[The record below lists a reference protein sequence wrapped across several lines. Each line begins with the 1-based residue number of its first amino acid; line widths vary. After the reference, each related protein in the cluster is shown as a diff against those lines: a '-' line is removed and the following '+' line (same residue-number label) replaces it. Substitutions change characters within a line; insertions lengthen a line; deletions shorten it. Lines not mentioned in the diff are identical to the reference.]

1 VPLPSQTRVQV
12 PLSKPSPQEF
22 YQSTSTRT
30 ESSPADAMPVPVQP
44 TQQPS
49 APQSDLHKHQP
60 QAVQPNYVVDWL
72 DFTRTRSAHFIAE
85 KTCEMICYLWFAT
98 PSAAGSG
105 VGKAI
110 ETPPATPPSESAV
123 VSNGSDA
130 LFASPVSLPA
140 VAPSSSAGS
149 LPKPTNSAPSTL
161 QLRATPTFVSFMQ
174 KLLET
179 TQVSQSVI
187 VLSLHYIY
195 RLKERN
201 QYTPAQPGSEFRIAV
216 AGLMMGNKFLD
227 ECVLSPFRCEWH
239 C

>member
-1 VPLPSQTRVQV
+1 MPIPVPTSSQTSQ
-12 PLSKPSPQEF
+12 
-22 YQSTSTRT
+22 QSS
-30 ESSPADAMPVPVQP
+30 E
-44 TQQPS
+44 
-49 APQSDLHKHQP
+49 PQSDLHKHQP

-98 PSAAGSG
+98 PSAGSR
-105 VGKAI
+105 VEKSI

-140 VAPSSSAGS
+140 TAPSSSGS
-149 LPKPTNSAPSTL
+149 LPKSTNSAPSTL

-227 ECVLSPFRCEWH
+227 ECVSSPFYCKWH